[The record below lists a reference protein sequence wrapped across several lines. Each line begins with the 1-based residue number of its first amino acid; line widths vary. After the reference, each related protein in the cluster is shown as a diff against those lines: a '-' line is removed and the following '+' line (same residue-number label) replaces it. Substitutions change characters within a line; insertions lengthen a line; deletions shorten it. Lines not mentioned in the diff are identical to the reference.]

1 LQPLSASVSPHH
13 LLEATLIPKLHVHF
27 AEFLNRGSLVRLWV
41 LPSSTCVGFRYG
53 QQITSLSGSFL
64 AVRLLQVPMHRCTVP
79 VLHQGFIM
87 QGFASHNPYKV
98 RQTSISLLGF
108 TLCVTASVL
117 TVIRWYRN
125 INLFSI
131 SYAFRPHLR
140 TRLTL
145 GRSALPRN
153 PWTYGEQISHL
164 LYRYSCRHSHFC
176 CLQHAS
182 RHTFVSFQNAPLP
195 NTLHSKK
202 SNAVPSVHCFSPV
215 ISSAHQC
222 STSELLR
229 TLLRIAASKQT
240 SWLSWHRHI
249 LSHLAML

>member
-1 LQPLSASVSPHH
+1 MQPLSALVFPHH
-13 LLEATLIPKLHVHF
+13 LIRATLIPKLHVHF

-53 QQITSLSGSFL
+53 QQITSLSSYFS
-64 AVRLLQVPMHRCTVP
+64 AVRLHQVPMHRCTVP
-79 VLHQGFIM
+79 VLHQGFTA
-87 QGFASHNPYKV
+87 QGFASCNPYKV
-98 RQTSISLLGF
+98 RQASISLLGF
-108 TLCVTASVL
+108 TPCVTASVV

-145 GRSALPRN
+145 GRSTLPRN

-176 CLQHAS
+176 CLQLALQL
-182 RHTFVSFQNAPLP
+182 TFISFQNAPLP
-195 NTLHSKK
+195 PNLHSTKIR
-202 SNAVPSVHCFSPV
+202 SVPSVHCLSPV
-215 ISSAHQC
+215 ISSAHPC

-240 SWLSWHRHI
+240 SWLSWHKHI
-249 LSHLAML
+249 LSHLAMV

>member
-1 LQPLSASVSPHH
+1 
-13 LLEATLIPKLHVHF
+13 
-27 AEFLNRGSLVRLWV
+27 
-41 LPSSTCVGFRYG
+41 
-53 QQITSLSGSFL
+53 
-64 AVRLLQVPMHRCTVP
+64 
-79 VLHQGFIM
+79 M
-87 QGFASHNPYKV
+87 QGLSSHCPYKV

-108 TLCVTASVL
+108 TLCVTASVV

-145 GRSALPRN
+145 GRSTLPRN

-176 CLQHAS
+176 CLQQTLQF
-182 RHTFVSFQNAPLP
+182 TFVSFQNAPLP
-195 NTLHSKK
+195 LTLHSTK
-202 SNAVPSVHCFSPV
+202 SKSVPSVHCLSPV
-215 ISSAHQC
+215 ISSAHPC

-240 SWLSWHRHI
+240 SWLSWHKHI
-249 LSHLAML
+249 FSHLAMV